1 MVYSD
6 KATMENIDIILLR
19 TICTEEEP
27 LKD

>member
-1 MVYSD
+1 MAYSD
-6 KATMENIDIILLR
+6 KATMKYIDIILLR